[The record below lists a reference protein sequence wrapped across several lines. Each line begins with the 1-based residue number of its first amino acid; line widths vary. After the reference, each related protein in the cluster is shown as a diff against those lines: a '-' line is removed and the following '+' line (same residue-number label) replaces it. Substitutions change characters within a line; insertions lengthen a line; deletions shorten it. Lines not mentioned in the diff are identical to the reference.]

1 MFIFTLFMAKVKAK
15 KVIPRKQKKYRL
27 TKQRAAIL
35 KYLQG
40 VKTHPSAQSVFK
52 ALLKSFPQISFGT
65 VYRNLNFLQEHGYC
79 KEFVLGKVSRFDGRV
94 DSHIHLICDQ
104 CLSIVDLDDK
114 KSVIQLKKLAGRE
127 RFHYRFGNF
136 EIHGFCAAC
145 MKKMIAQGD
154 IFCEA
159 CGDPLHQLTKQEEKV
174 RQECLFLK
182 EGEYIK

>member
-1 MFIFTLFMAKVKAK
+1 MSK
-15 KVIPRKQKKYRL
+15 KKSIYRL

-35 KYLQG
+35 KYLQS

-52 ALLKSFPQISFGT
+52 ALQKFFPQISFGT

-104 CLSIVDLDDK
+104 CLSIVDLDDR
-114 KSVIQLKKLAGRE
+114 KSITLLKKLAGRE
-127 RFHYRFGNF
+127 QFHYRFGNY

-145 MKKMIAQGD
+145 KKKMIAQGD
-154 IFCEA
+154 VFCEA
-159 CGDPLHQLTKQEEKV
+159 CGNPLHQLTKQEEKV
-174 RQECLFLK
+174 CQECLFL
-182 EGEYIK
+182 EECEYIK